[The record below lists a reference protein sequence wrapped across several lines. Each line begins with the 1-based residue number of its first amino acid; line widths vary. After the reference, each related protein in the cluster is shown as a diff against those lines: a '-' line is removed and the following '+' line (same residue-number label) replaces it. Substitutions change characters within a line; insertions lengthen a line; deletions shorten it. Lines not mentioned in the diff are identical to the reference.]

1 MDESYLIAQ
10 AKKKDVNAYNTLV
23 LHYQD
28 LAFSVAYRIMGEP
41 DSAADAAQ
49 DAFINAYKKLNTFQD
64 GNFKAWLMRIV
75 TNKCYDML
83 KSAKYKRESS
93 LDEITDENESSSLLV
108 GDSNQP
114 EVKQQQQEMFLA
126 IQHCLDDLPDDQ
138 RIVAVLCDV
147 EGYDYQTAAEIADTS
162 LGTVK
167 SRLSR
172 ARSKLRDCLRGFGE
186 LLPPQYR

>member
-1 MDESYLIAQ
+1 MDESYLIDQ
-10 AKKKDVNAYNTLV
+10 AKKNDVNAYNTLV

-49 DAFINAYKKLNTFQD
+49 DAFIKAYKKLDSFKG

-75 TNKCYDML
+75 TNNCYDML
-83 KSAKYKRESS
+83 KSAKRKRESS
-93 LDEITDENESSSLLV
+93 LDEITEANESSRLLIAQA
-108 GDSNQP
+108 DRP
-114 EVKQQQQEMFLA
+114 EAQQQQQEMLQA
-126 IQHCLDDLPDDQ
+126 IQHCLDGLPDDQ

-147 EGYDYQTAAEIADTS
+147 EGYDYQTAADISEVS

-172 ARSKLRDCLRGFGE
+172 ARGKLRDCLRGFGE
-186 LLPPQYR
+186 LLPARYR

>member
-93 LDEITDENESSSLLV
+93 LDEITEENESSSLLV

-147 EGYDYQTAAEIADTS
+147 EGYDYQTAAEIAATS

>member
-1 MDESYLIAQ
+1 MDESYLIDQ
-10 AKKKDVNAYNTLV
+10 AKKNDVNAYNTLV

-49 DAFINAYKKLNTFQD
+49 DAFIKAYKKLDSFKG

-75 TNKCYDML
+75 TNNCYDML
-83 KSAKYKRESS
+83 KSAKRKREFS
-93 LDEITDENESSSLLV
+93 LDEITEANESSRLLIAQA
-108 GDSNQP
+108 DRP
-114 EVKQQQQEMFLA
+114 EAQQQQQEMLQA
-126 IQHCLDDLPDDQ
+126 IQHCLDGLPDDQ

-147 EGYDYQTAAEIADTS
+147 EGYDYQTAADISEVS

-172 ARSKLRDCLRGFGE
+172 ARGKLRDCLRGFGE
-186 LLPPQYR
+186 LLPARYR